1 MQAAANSKSPS
12 LTLTQPLTA
21 AQQAIISQEALDFV
35 AELAQRFTNTRDELL
50 AARVVKQKEF
60 ETGKN
65 PDFLPETKSIRE
77 SAWKVAPI
85 PADLLDR
92 RTEITGPVNRKMI
105 INALNS
111 GAKVFMADFEDS
123 LTPTWENIIDG
134 QINLYDAA
142 RRQIAFTSPEGK
154 EYKLNDEIA
163 TLIVRP
169 RGWHLDDKHILL
181 NGKPIPGAL
190 FDFGIHLFINAE
202 ELLARGTGPYYYL
215 PKLENHQEAKLWADV
230 FNYAE
235 DRLGLER
242 GKIKATV
249 LIEVI
254 TATFEMHEILH
265 VLKDYCVGLNC
276 GRWDYIFSYI
286 KKFWNRPDMVLPDRA
301 AVNMKVPFLEAY
313 SKLLIQTCHQRG
325 AFAMG
330 GMSAFIPVKN
340 DEEANAKAN
349 AMVTADKERE
359 AGLGHD
365 GTWVAHPGLVPVA
378 IAAFNKVM
386 PGKNQLDKQLDVT
399 VTPEQLLATPD
410 GEITEAGLRNNI
422 SVCVQYIAHWLSGN
436 GCVPLNNLMEDAAT
450 AEIARSQIWQWIHHD
465 KGRLSDGTE
474 VTAAVYTK
482 ILDEELTKIEAE
494 YGDHFKKF
502 PFDRAAKLLDQ
513 LVTQKEFCE
522 FLTLPGY
529 ESIQ

>member
-1 MQAAANSKSPS
+1 MQAAANSNAPT
-12 LTLTQPLTA
+12 LTLTKPLTPE
-21 AQQAIISQEALDFV
+21 QSAIITPEALTFV
-35 AELAQRFTNTRDELL
+35 AQLADRFTATRNELL
-50 AARVVKQKEF
+50 AARIVKQKEY
-60 ETGKN
+60 ESGKN
-65 PDFLPETKSIRE
+65 PDFLAETKDIRE
-77 SAWKVAPI
+77 GDWKVAPI

-92 RTEITGPVNRKMI
+92 RTEITGPVKRKMI

-123 LTPTWENIIDG
+123 LTPTFDNIIEG

-142 RRQIAFTSPEGK
+142 RRQISFENPDGK
-154 EYKLNDEIA
+154 QYALNDDIA

-169 RGWHLDDKHILL
+169 RGWHLDDKHIKL
-181 NGKPIPGAL
+181 NGNPIPGAL
-190 FDFGIHLFINAE
+190 FDFGIHFFLNAK
-202 ELLARGTGPYYYL
+202 ELLDRGTGPYYYL
-215 PKLENHQEAKLWADV
+215 PKLETHQEAKLWADI

-235 DRLGLER
+235 DTIGLER

-254 TATFEMHEILH
+254 TATFEMHEILY

-330 GMSAFIPVKN
+330 GMSAFIPVKD

-359 AGLGHD
+359 ASLGHD

-386 PGKNQLDKQLDVT
+386 PGKNQLDKQLDVHI
-399 VTPEQLLATPD
+399 TPAELLARPD
-410 GEITEAGLRNNI
+410 GAITEAGLRGNV
-422 SVCVQYIAHWLSGN
+422 SVCVQYITHWLSGN

-450 AEIARSQIWQWIHHD
+450 AEIARAQIWQWIHHD
-465 KGRLSDGTE
+465 LGKLDDGTD
-474 VTAAVYTK
+474 VTADVYAR
-482 ILDEELTKIEAE
+482 IRDEELANIREE
-494 YGDHFKKF
+494 YGEHFAKL
-502 PFDRAAKLLDQ
+502 PFDRAAALLDD
-513 LVTQKEFCE
+513 LVMQKQFAE

-529 ESIQ
+529 EQVS